1 MNKILLLMSLF
12 CLFSMTGYSSEQ
24 EPAGNAVTTSSGG
37 ASPLKVELLAAGAGN
52 KLLRGLTN
60 MVTGAG
66 EIPRQLIIS
75 YKEYNSI
82 SGLPSGFFT
91 GLIMTIARTVY
102 GGFEVVL
109 FPIPIDGSY
118 SSMISPAYVWGP
130 ITAVPNHPPKNQK
143 TKE

>member
-1 MNKILLLMSLF
+1 MNKTLLLMSLF
-12 CLFSMTGYSSEQ
+12 CLFSMTGYSAEQ
-24 EPAGNAVTTSSGG
+24 EPSGNAVATSSGG
-37 ASPLKVELLAAGAGN
+37 EYPLKVETLAARAGD

-60 MVTGAG
+60 VVTGVG

-75 YKEYNSI
+75 YREHNSI

-102 GGFEVVL
+102 GGFEVL
-109 FPIPIDGSY
+109 MFPIPIDGSY
-118 SSMISPAYVWGP
+118 ASMITPAYVWGP
-130 ITAVPNHPPKNQK
+130 ITSVPKHPPKNQK